1 MYSEE
6 KNIFKYF
13 KSGKVLTTIMWPPR
27 AQNLIINYISEAF
40 QKMLMLAKQEM
51 DLDVLITP
59 KRLKGG
65 EPVTK
70 NFFLI
75 L

>member
-1 MYSEE
+1 
-6 KNIFKYF
+6 
-13 KSGKVLTTIMWPPR
+13 MWPPR

>member
-13 KSGKVLTTIMWPPR
+13 KSEKVLTTIMWPPR

-40 QKMLMLAKQEM
+40 QKMFMLAKQEM
-51 DLDVLITP
+51 NLDVLITP
-59 KRLKGG
+59 KRFKGG